1 MQKQYLISK
10 EQYQAMRA
18 AFKAQKSHSAADHL
32 IYNILR
38 SYPADRGFTPIS
50 NSNKLNN
57 GQRPNQAFES
67 AKLEIEYQL
76 RSAKFLEKLK
86 EKFGIEFSEDLIN
99 VIKEQVK

>member
-1 MQKQYLISK
+1 M
-10 EQYQAMRA
+10 
-18 AFKAQKSHSAADHL
+18 

-50 NSNKLNN
+50 NEKKLNN

-76 RSAKFLEKLK
+76 RSPKYLASLK
-86 EKFGIEFSEDLIN
+86 EKFGIEFSEDLVN
-99 VIKEQVK
+99 KIKEQVK

>member
-1 MQKQYLISK
+1 VISK
-10 EQYQAMRA
+10 EQYLAVKA
-18 AFKAQKSHSAADHL
+18 AFKAQKSHSAADHM

-50 NSNKLNN
+50 NKTKLDN

-76 RSAKFLEKLK
+76 RSQKYLASLK

-99 VIKEQVK
+99 KIKEQVK